1 MKITKTKIGVI
12 NNKEVEQFLLEN
24 KNKMQVRILSFGGII
39 QSIKVPVKDEMVE
52 CVLGFDK
59 AEDYLSEEYRE
70 DYPYFGA
77 LIGRHAGRVCKGKF
91 TLEGKDL
98 QLSVN
103 NNGNQLHGGVEG
115 FDSKHW
121 EVEDTFSNENECGIM
136 LTLHSPDGD
145 EGFPGDLEAKVT
157 YTLTNENAL
166 RIDYKAKSNK
176 TTICNLT
183 NHTYFNLG
191 LDKGKTVLNHKA
203 KVNSDKYVPIVDC
216 IPTGEIL
223 DVTGTDFDLR
233 EYKTVFENLDNSFLR
248 KVKPEEVAA
257 ELQNEDGSI
266 TVEVSTTHPVVHLY
280 AGYYILP
287 FENQDVKHSGKNA
300 GIAIETQGFADS
312 LNHENFEP
320 TILKA
325 NEEYK
330 HSTQFKFKFKF

>member
-1 MKITKTKIGVI
+1 MNIKKSIAGKVK
-12 NNKEVEQFLLEN
+12 NKEVEVFLLEN
-24 KNKMQVRILSFGGII
+24 DNQMQVKILTFGGII
-39 QSIKVPVKDEMVE
+39 QSIKIPVNGKMTE

-59 AEDYLSEEYRE
+59 VEDYLSEEYRE

-77 LIGRHAGRVCKGKF
+77 LIGRHAGRICKGKF
-91 TLEGKDL
+91 VLENKDL

-121 EVEDTFSNENECGIM
+121 NVKDTFSDENKCGIV
-136 LTLHSPDGD
+136 LTLHSPDGE
-145 EGFPGDLEAKVT
+145 EGFPGNLDAEVT
-157 YTLTNENAL
+157 YTLNNKNEL
-166 RIDYKAKSNK
+166 TIDYKAKTDK

-191 LDKGKTVLNHKA
+191 LNKGETVLNHRA

-223 DVTGTDFDLR
+223 DVEGTDFDLR
-233 EYKTVFENLDNSFLR
+233 EFKTVFENLDNSFVR
-248 KVKPEEVAA
+248 KVKESEVAA

-266 TVEVSTTHPVVHLY
+266 AVQVKTTHPVVHLY

-287 FENQDVKHSGKNA
+287 FKNESVKMSGKNA

-312 LNHENFEP
+312 LNHNNFEP
-320 TILKA
+320 TTLKA
-325 NEEYK
+325 DEEYK
-330 HSTQFKFKFKF
+330 HSTQFKFSF

>member
-1 MKITKTKIGVI
+1 MNITRSITGKAK
-12 NNKEVEQFLLEN
+12 NKEVETFLLEN
-24 KNKMQVRILSFGGII
+24 DNQMQVKILSFGGVV
-39 QSIKVPVKDEMVE
+39 QSIKVPVNGKMVE

-59 AEDYLSEEYRE
+59 VEDYLSDEYRE

-77 LIGRHAGRVCKGKF
+77 LIGRHAGRICKGKF

-121 EVEDTFSNENECGIM
+121 NIKDTFSNDNSCGVV

-145 EGFPGDLEAKVT
+145 EGFPGNLDAEVT
-157 YTLTNENAL
+157 YTLDNDNVL
-166 RIDYKAKSNK
+166 KIDYKAHSDK

-183 NHTYFNLG
+183 NHTYFNLS
-191 LDKGKTVLNHKA
+191 LNKGETVLKHKA

-223 DVTGTDFDLR
+223 DVEGTDFDLR
-233 EYKTVFENLDNSFLR
+233 DFKTVVENLDNSFLR
-248 KVKPEEVAA
+248 QVKPNEVAA
-257 ELQNEDGSI
+257 ELKNEDGSI
-266 TVEVSTTHPVVHLY
+266 AVQVQTTHPVVHLY

-287 FENQDVKHSGKNA
+287 FKNESVKNSGKNA

-320 TILKA
+320 TTLKA
-325 NEEYK
+325 GEEYK
-330 HSTQFKFKFKF
+330 HSTQFKFSF